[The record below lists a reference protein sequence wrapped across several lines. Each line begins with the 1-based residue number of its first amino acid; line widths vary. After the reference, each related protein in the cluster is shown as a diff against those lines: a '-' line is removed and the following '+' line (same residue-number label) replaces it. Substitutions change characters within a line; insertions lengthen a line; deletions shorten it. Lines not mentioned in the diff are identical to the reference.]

1 MLPFENLEKELKK
14 ARLGDQ
20 NARERLLRELRQF
33 VLQTA
38 SHLCRRRLEW
48 GQDDEL
54 SIAYLAVNEAIDRY
68 REERQVPFLAYARLL
83 VKSRL
88 TDYLR
93 REARAPLLLD
103 SEETAAA
110 LDASWAREEHWV
122 REAALERE
130 EEIKEF
136 NSLLNSYG
144 ISFADLVKCSP
155 KHADTRRVLLNVAGY
170 LSARRDLMSSLVRTK
185 KLPVRELAELTGVT
199 PKTLERGR
207 KYIIAVALIWHH
219 CADFLYL
226 CSYLRPG
233 AGEGE
238 KK

>member
-14 ARLGDQ
+14 ARLGDES
-20 NARERLLRELRQF
+20 ARERLLESLRQF

-48 GQDDEL
+48 GRDDEL
-54 SIAYLAVNEAIDRY
+54 SIAFLAVNEAIDRY
-68 REERQVPFLAYARLL
+68 REEREVPFLAYARLL

-93 REARAPLLLD
+93 REARGTLLLD
-103 SEETAAA
+103 SEEMAAA
-110 LDASWAREEHWV
+110 LEASRAREEHWA

-144 ISFADLVKCSP
+144 ISFADLVQCSP
-155 KHADTRRVLLNVAGY
+155 KHADTRRILLSVAGH
-170 LSARRDLMSSLVRTK
+170 LSTRGDLMSSLVRTK
-185 KLPVRELAELTGVT
+185 RLPVRELAELTGVNA
-199 PKTLERGR
+199 KMLERGR

-226 CSYLRPG
+226 CSYLRAG
-233 AGEGE
+233 AGEE
-238 KK
+238 ERK